1 MPNGKNVTLET
12 LLEFAQKADARL
24 DVVEMNMPLRQD
36 VTIPA
41 IGWTNDSGDTI
52 YPYQNRLTIAGITTA
67 SRTDVILDAASVAV
81 ASDCG
86 VCAVCETAA
95 NTVIFKSRT
104 APTADLTG
112 LIYITRTAVEMSS
125 AE

>member
-1 MPNGKNVTLET
+1 MTNDKLVTVGQHVDLAE
-12 LLEFAQKADARL
+12 LVDKRL
-24 DVVEMNMPLRQD
+24 DDLEANSPKGQSLTLAQSS
-36 VTIPA
+36 
-41 IGWTNDSGDTI
+41 WTNDSGDTN
-52 YPYQNRLTIAGITTA
+52 YPYQYNLTVAGLTA
-67 SRTDVILDAASVAV
+67 ESRADVVLDAASVAV

-95 NTVIFKSRT
+95 DTVIFKSRT

-112 LIYITRTAVEMSS
+112 LIYITQTAAMSS

>member
-1 MPNGKNVTLET
+1 MTLET

-41 IGWTNDSGDTI
+41 SGWTNDSGDTI